1 MSYISPPAYG
11 MLGPMPE
18 HSGDQR
24 MVTHDN
30 KGYSNNNN
38 RFMDIDLY
46 LKWLKFTCHILK

>member
-30 KGYSNNNN
+30 KGYSNNN

>member
-1 MSYISPPAYG
+1 

-30 KGYSNNNN
+30 KGYSNNN